1 MLLSKLERTPERMA
15 PIAMML
21 IAVGLGALIAAIA
34 WPRHPSPPL
43 HTGADWDSFIH
54 GFLMGLAIALEAGG
68 VVLAL
73 VAAKTKSARKL

>member
-1 MLLSKLERTPERMA
+1 MLLRKLERTPERMT

-34 WPRHPSPPL
+34 WPRHPSPPV
-43 HTGADWDSFIH
+43 HTGADWDSFLH

-68 VVLAL
+68 VVLAV
-73 VAAKTKSARKL
+73 VAAKAKAARRL